1 MAQTING
8 LNSPQSVKIWSASL
22 FVDVSKSS
30 YFTRKMM
37 TTGDTLPVQ
46 LKTDLES
53 DDGDEVRYD
62 ISVAVSGVPIE
73 GDNQRAGSES
83 QLKFYQDKVRIDQMY
98 KGVNAGG
105 KMTRK
110 RTLHNLR
117 TIARARLREY
127 WARLF
132 DEMLFIYLSGSRGIN
147 PDFTW
152 PIGWTGRANNSIEAP
167 DSSHVMYG
175 DGTSKAT
182 LTTAGKMTR
191 AVVERAVTKA
201 TTMGG
206 GSDGTG
212 LTKLQ
217 PSNVEGT
224 GRYVMLMHTY
234 QEHDLRTTTATGD
247 WLDIQKAAAGAEGR
261 QNPIF
266 GETMGMLRNTILHS
280 HESVIRHSDY
290 GAGNNV
296 AAASALFLG
305 RQAGVL
311 AFGSPGE
318 GLRFSWHEEMENRGN
333 DLIIGADV
341 IVGCKKSRFNGYDYG
356 VVRVDTAAADPA

>member
-1 MAQTING
+1 MAQTIVG
-8 LNSPQSVKIWSASL
+8 LNSPQAVKLWSASL

-30 YFTRKMM
+30 WWTRKMM
-37 TTGDTLPVQ
+37 SAGDTMPVQ
-46 LKTDLES
+46 LRTDLES
-53 DDGDEVRYD
+53 DDGDEVKYD

-83 QLKFYQDKVRIDQMY
+83 QLKFFQDAVRIDQMY

-117 TIARARLREY
+117 TIGRARLREY

-132 DEMLFIYLSGSRGIN
+132 DEMIFIYISGARGVN
-147 PDFTW
+147 PDFIW
-152 PIGWTGRANNSIEAP
+152 PVGWTGRANNAIVAP
-167 DSSHVMYG
+167 DASHQMYG

-201 TTMGG
+201 VTMGG
-206 GSDGTG
+206 GSAGNG
-212 LTKLQ
+212 LTRLQ

-224 GRYVMLMHTY
+224 GRLVLLMHTY
-234 QEHDLRTTTATGD
+234 QEHDLRTSTTTGD
-247 WLDIQKAAAGAEGR
+247 WLDIQKSAASAEGR
-261 QNPIF
+261 SNPIF
-266 GETMGMLRNTILHS
+266 SESLGMLRNCILQS
-280 HESVIRHSDY
+280 HESVIGFSDY
-290 GAGNNV
+290 GAGSNV
-296 AAASALFLG
+296 VARRALLLG

-341 IVGCKKSRFNGYDYG
+341 IVGAKKTQFNSYDYG
-356 VVRVDTAAADPA
+356 VVAIDTAAADPG

>member
-1 MAQTING
+1 MAQTVIG
-8 LNSPQSVKIWSASL
+8 LNSPQAVKLWSASL
-22 FVDVSKSS
+22 FVDISKSS

-37 TTGDTLPVQ
+37 GTGDTLPIQ

-53 DDGDEVRYD
+53 DDGDEVKYD
-62 ISVAVSGVPIE
+62 ISVAVNGVPVE
-73 GDNQRAGSES
+73 GDAAREGSES
-83 QLKFYQDKVRIDQMY
+83 NLKFFQDYVRIDQMY

-105 KMTRK
+105 KMSRK

-132 DEMLFIYLSGSRGIN
+132 DEMIFIYLSGARGIN
-147 PDFTW
+147 PDFVW
-152 PIGWTGRANNSIEAP
+152 PLGWTGRANNAIQAP
-167 DSSHVMYG
+167 DSSHIMYG
-175 DGTSKAT
+175 DGSSKAT
-182 LTTAGKMTR
+182 LTSGGKMSR

-206 GSDGTG
+206 GSAQNA

-217 PSNVEGT
+217 PSNIEGT
-224 GRYVMLMHTY
+224 GRYCMLMHTY
-234 QEHDLRTTTATGD
+234 QEHDMRTTSTTGD

-261 QNPIF
+261 SNPIF
-266 GETMGMLRNTILHS
+266 GEALGMLRGTILHS
-280 HESVIRHSDY
+280 HESVVRFNDY

-296 AAASALFLG
+296 AAARALFLG

-318 GLRFSWHEEMENRGN
+318 GLRFQWHEEMENRGN

-356 VVRVDTAAADPA
+356 VISIDTAAADPA